1 MKKLLLACLF
11 LLVALPVAAGELL
24 MFSNPHCGFC
34 QSFLNEVKP
43 TYHKTEYAKYLP
55 LKVINITEEM
65 PKWIQTAMEER
76 RLTPIRNTPTFVI
89 WDNNEEVARLVGYG
103 GKEKISL
110 KHNTGLWI
118 LGRWQTKQPL
128 WPMYCAMIVILD

>member
-11 LLVALPVAAGELL
+11 LLVALPVAAAELL

-55 LKVINITEEM
+55 LKVINITDEM
-65 PKWIQTAMEER
+65 PKWIQTAMEEG

-89 WDNNEEVARLVGYG
+89 WDL
-103 GKEKISL
+103 SL
-110 KHNTGLWI
+110 IHI
-118 LGRWQTKQPL
+118 
-128 WPMYCAMIVILD
+128 